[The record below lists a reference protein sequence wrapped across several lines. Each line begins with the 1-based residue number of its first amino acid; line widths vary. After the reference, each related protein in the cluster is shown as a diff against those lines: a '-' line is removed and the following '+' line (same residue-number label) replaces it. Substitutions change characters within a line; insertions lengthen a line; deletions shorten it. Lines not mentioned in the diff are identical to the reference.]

1 MNNLKQD
8 WSTPVSTTALYTS
21 NTSNY
26 LFNLVNNPPNTTGT
40 VLYLN
45 YSVTVSP
52 YKGLEIVS
60 DEATATN
67 LNTPLTGNTNDV
79 PIAQFQTDFTLPTF
93 INSGFWDVNL
103 FAYSTDNS
111 KVTAYAT
118 LYKRN
123 GGTDTSL
130 ATSSGI
136 PITVPTSVTQI
147 TLSFYLP
154 YTDLVTGDTLV
165 LKLFANNAGSPAQSI
180 NTYFEGTNY
189 SHLHTTLGTIV
200 AVDALTSTTNG
211 LGQAGYI
218 STAKL
223 NDLSNYYHNLL
234 QDWSTPLS
242 SVARFGSNA
251 SNYTVNTSNW
261 AANSFQDWST
271 PVSTVGRFTSNALQN
286 WSTPLSTVANFT
298 SNTSNYASNILQ
310 DWSTAISSIGRFTSN
325 TSGFAA
331 AASTDWST
339 AVSSVGTFTSN
350 TSNYDRNYL
359 QNWSTP
365 VSSVGTFGSN
375 TSNYMANILQNW
387 SISVSSVGT
396 FSSNASNYTVNTSNW
411 ASNAFQNW
419 SISVSSVGTFSSNA
433 SNYTVA
439 TSNYMAN
446 ILQNWS
452 TPVSSVGTFSSNAS
466 NYTVNTSNW
475 AANAFQ
481 NWSVSVS
488 SVGTFSSN
496 ASNYL
501 RGALQDWSTPVSSVG
516 TFSSNASNYLRGAL
530 QDWSTPVSSVGTFSS
545 NTSNYL
551 RGALQDWSTPV
562 SSVGT
567 FSSNASNYTVNTSNY
582 LRGALQDWS
591 TPVSTVGK
599 FTSNTSNYAANY
611 LQNWSVSV
619 SSVGTFSSNA
629 SNYTVNTS
637 NYMRGIL
644 QDWSTAVS
652 TVAAFTSN
660 KPSGGGT
667 VDLSTMFSSL
677 QIVTSS
683 IGVNCNRPTYNLD
696 VNGVTKS
703 KSLLLDGP
711 VVFNY
716 TGGLQYWTCPPN
728 VYQINITLLGA
739 GGGNYADLVFY
750 GSAGGTLAGS
760 LYVVPGTTYT
770 ILVGGGGSSAGAWW
784 TGTGQGGF
792 GGGGSSSGS
801 AGGGG
806 RTSIYLSNAQILI
819 AGAGGG
825 AGSGGYYG
833 GAGGSSTGGSSEDD
847 NASGGTQSG
856 GGGGSGTPGSLNTG
870 GSSAGGGGGAG
881 YYGGAGGADSYAGG
895 GGSSWYTTASLYGQ
909 NMFTVTTNTQGT
921 AGNAGH
927 NGGYDNHGRI
937 TITYITPYNRG
948 DYTLMSYGTGFI
960 TDLQAGTLGLNTF
973 KPAYTLDVNGPSR
986 GAIIY
991 STNTAAS
998 PTIYPNEY
1006 YGVYYNLTGGG
1017 GALTVNLSLTNALT
1031 TSNYGKYIVFRNNGS
1046 VDATVTFA
1054 GAVSGVTPPAGTTL
1068 YSNTSM
1074 TLVVASN
1081 VDTAAGSFVLF

>member
-1 MNNLKQD
+1 M
-8 WSTPVSTTALYTS
+8 
-21 NTSNY
+21 
-26 LFNLVNNPPNTTGT
+26 
-40 VLYLN
+40 
-45 YSVTVSP
+45 
-52 YKGLEIVS
+52 
-60 DEATATN
+60 
-67 LNTPLTGNTNDV
+67 
-79 PIAQFQTDFTLPTF
+79 
-93 INSGFWDVNL
+93 
-103 FAYSTDNS
+103 
-111 KVTAYAT
+111 
-118 LYKRN
+118 
-123 GGTDTSL
+123 
-130 ATSSGI
+130 
-136 PITVPTSVTQI
+136 
-147 TLSFYLP
+147 
-154 YTDLVTGDTLV
+154 
-165 LKLFANNAGSPAQSI
+165 
-180 NTYFEGTNY
+180 
-189 SHLHTTLGTIV
+189 
-200 AVDALTSTTNG
+200 
-211 LGQAGYI
+211 
-218 STAKL
+218 
-223 NDLSNYYHNLL
+223 
-234 QDWSTPLS
+234 
-242 SVARFGSNA
+242 
-251 SNYTVNTSNW
+251 
-261 AANSFQDWST
+261 
-271 PVSTVGRFTSNALQN
+271 
-286 WSTPLSTVANFT
+286 
-298 SNTSNYASNILQ
+298 
-310 DWSTAISSIGRFTSN
+310 
-325 TSGFAA
+325 
-331 AASTDWST
+331 
-339 AVSSVGTFTSN
+339 
-350 TSNYDRNYL
+350 
-359 QNWSTP
+359 
-365 VSSVGTFGSN
+365 
-375 TSNYMANILQNW
+375 
-387 SISVSSVGT
+387 
-396 FSSNASNYTVNTSNW
+396 
-411 ASNAFQNW
+411 
-419 SISVSSVGTFSSNA
+419 
-433 SNYTVA
+433 
-439 TSNYMAN
+439 
-446 ILQNWS
+446 
-452 TPVSSVGTFSSNAS
+452 
-466 NYTVNTSNW
+466 
-475 AANAFQ
+475 
-481 NWSVSVS
+481 
-488 SVGTFSSN
+488 
-496 ASNYL
+496 
-501 RGALQDWSTPVSSVG
+501 
-516 TFSSNASNYLRGAL
+516 
-530 QDWSTPVSSVGTFSS
+530 
-545 NTSNYL
+545 
-551 RGALQDWSTPV
+551 QDWSTPV

-582 LRGALQDWS
+582 LRGALQNWS
-591 TPVSTVGK
+591 TPLSTVAF
-599 FTSNTSNYAANY
+599 FTSNTSNWASNI
-611 LQNWSVSV
+611 LQNWSTPV

-637 NYMRGIL
+637 NYMKNILQDWSTSVSSVGTFSSNASNYTVNSSNYLRGIL

-667 VDLSTMFSSL
+667 VDFSTMFSSL

-683 IGVNCNRPTYNLD
+683 IGVNCNLPTYNLD

-728 VYQINITLLGA
+728 VFQINITLLGA
-739 GGGNYADLVFY
+739 GGGNYADLVYY

-770 ILVGGGGSSAGAWW
+770 ILVGGGGFSAGAWW

-825 AGSGGYYG
+825 AGSDGYYG

-847 NASGGTQSG
+847 NASGGTQSAG
-856 GGGGSGTPGSLNTG
+856 GTGSGTPGSLNTG

-881 YYGGAGGADSYAGG
+881 YYGGAGGAGSYAGG

-1031 TSNYGKYIVFRNNGS
+1031 TSNYGKYVVFRNNGS
-1046 VDATVTFA
+1046 VDATVTFT

-1074 TLVVASN
+1074 TIVVASN
-1081 VDTAAGSFVLF
+1081 VNTASGSFVLF